1 MVPPGVTHVTD
12 ALVEMLATASTLK
25 VGDGE
30 APPDVEPSR
39 PYLVVYAIPG
49 GYSEDDAAVSAAVV
63 WVVYQVT
70 AVGNTRH
77 EAEAAR
83 DAAHTAIVARTA
95 GTGAFVRT
103 VDGYHLKNA
112 GATVR
117 SLATHD
123 GLRVCERE
131 HDSTGGTTAEG
142 SVFNAV
148 ERYRLQITPT

>member
-12 ALVEMLATASTLK
+12 ALVEMLAAASTLK

-30 APPDVEPSR
+30 APAEVEPSR

-49 GYSEDDAAVSAAVV
+49 GYSEDDAALSAGVV
-63 WVVYQVT
+63 WIVYQVT

-83 DAAHTAIVARTA
+83 DVAHTAMMGRTA

-103 VDGYHLKNA
+103 IDGYHAKDA
-112 GATVR
+112 AATARTLSV
-117 SLATHD
+117 SD

-131 HDSTGGTTAEG
+131 HDSTGGTLAEG

-148 ERYRLQITPT
+148 ERYRLEITPA